1 MHQIFWSG
9 CRIIKYVE
17 IKEIH
22 SKSILTPSKLPD
34 ADFVINP
41 YTGCAF
47 GCTYCYASFMGRYV
61 GKDND
66 DWGDYVYVKINAPEL
81 LKIDLKKLK
90 NRGKGKSIFFSSV
103 TDPYQGMEAKY
114 QLTRKCLEILL
125 AYGFEG
131 QVSILTKSHMV
142 LRDVDILK
150 QLKDV
155 EVGFTIT
162 TTDDKISRYFE
173 KKAPNVSQRLD
184 ALKQLNLEGIK
195 TYAFVG
201 PLLPHFVAEPEILD
215 SLFEAVAKTGTTELY
230 VEHINLSKY
239 ILDRFREEMPELD
252 KSVLDKFYLS
262 RDKDYRDELSKIV
275 LELVKRYNL
284 KLRLGSAIYHKEL

>member
-1 MHQIFWSG
+1 ME
-9 CRIIKYVE
+9 V
-17 IKEIH
+17 KEIQ

-34 ADFVINP
+34 ADYVINP

-61 GKDND
+61 GKETD

-81 LKIDLKKLK
+81 LKEDLGRLK
-90 NRGKGKSIFFSSV
+90 NKGKGKSIFFSSV
-103 TDPYQGMEAKY
+103 TDPYQGLEAEYK
-114 QLTRKCLEILL
+114 LTRQCLQILL
-125 AYGFEG
+125 DYGFEG

-142 LRDVDILK
+142 LRDIDLFK
-150 QLKDV
+150 KFNNV

-173 KKAPNVSQRLD
+173 KRAPNVSQRLD
-184 ALKQLNLEGIK
+184 AMKKLNDEGIK

-201 PLLPHFVAEPEILD
+201 PLLPHFVAYPDMLD
-215 SLFEAVAKTGTTELY
+215 GVFAAIAQTGTRELY

-239 ILDRFREEMPELD
+239 ILDRFKKEMPDLD
-252 KSVLDKFYLS
+252 KEIMEKFYS
-262 RDKDYRDELSKIV
+262 AKNKDYREELSELV
-275 LELVKRYNL
+275 LELVKKYGL
-284 KLRLGSAIYHKEL
+284 KLRLGSAIYHKDL